1 MNSEFIG
8 AIEEIAKEKGIDKEL
23 LFEAIETSLVSA
35 CKKNFGTSQNI
46 KVKINRENCDVVV
59 YAQRL

>member
-23 LFEAIETSLVSA
+23 LFEAIETSLYLLA
-35 CKKNFGTSQNI
+35 KRI
-46 KVKINRENCDVVV
+46 LELHKI
-59 YAQRL
+59 

>member
-23 LFEAIETSLVSA
+23 LLEAIETSLVSA
-35 CKKNFGTSQNI
+35 CKRI
-46 KVKINRENCDVVV
+46 LELHKI
-59 YAQRL
+59 